1 MLTNHFYHEIIRKT
15 IVSFGTLFNN
25 IEVQHKDRS
34 GKTVS
39 VVKVPIS
46 YGPQQ
51 KFLARVTQ
59 GRDYQG
65 DSTVGTTLTLPRMS
79 FEVIGMNYDS
89 TRKVSTMQSF
99 KSVNKNTKKMV
110 KSFMPVPYN
119 INMNLSILAKL
130 NEDAIQILEQIL
142 PYFQP
147 AFNLTIDLVDII
159 GEKRDMPITLEG
171 IQMEDNYEDD
181 FLQRRAL
188 VYTLSFVCKT
198 YLFGPINN
206 SSDGL
211 IEKVQADYF
220 TGTENRK
227 TATRQQRYTAVPI
240 AVKDYT
246 QDDAARTNEVIQP
259 NVTSFEVN
267 NATPFSTKTYIQI
280 DDEKMLI
287 RGISGNRITVKRG
300 EFGSEIV
307 AHDINIPINSINA
320 QDDAKVVERVIEFG
334 DDFGFGEQVTDFA
347 SDGTIYSETQ
357 GRDSDL

>member
-25 IEVQHKDRS
+25 IEIQHTDKS

-39 VVKVPIS
+39 VVKVPVS

-51 KFLARVTQ
+51 KFLARVSQ

-65 DSTVGTTLTLPRMS
+65 DSTIGTTLTLPRMS
-79 FEVIGMNYDS
+79 FEVMGMNYDA

-99 KSVNKNTKKMV
+99 KSVNKETNKFV
-110 KSFMPVPYN
+110 KAFMPVPYN

-159 GEKRDMPITLEG
+159 GEKRDMPITLEN

-181 FLQRRAL
+181 FLTRRAL
-188 VYTLSFVCKT
+188 VYTLSFTCKT

-206 SSDGL
+206 STDGL
-211 IEKVQADYF
+211 IKKVQTDYY
-220 TGTENRK
+220 TETKNIK
-227 TATRQQRYTAVPI
+227 TASRQQRYTAVPI

-246 QDDAARTNEVIQP
+246 NDDTARTNEVIDTTRTQ
-259 NVTSFEVN
+259 FAVN
-267 NATPFSTKTYIQI
+267 SATPFNKGDYIEI

-287 RGISGNRITVKRG
+287 RAISGNRLTVRRG
-300 EFGSEIV
+300 EFNSV
-307 AHDINIPINSINA
+307 VMAHDINIPINSINV
-320 QDDAKVVERVIEFG
+320 QDDSQVVDRVIETG
-334 DDFGFGEQVTDFA
+334 DDFGFGETITDYVDGNVFSA
-347 SDGTIYSETQ
+347 SQQRDVET
-357 GRDSDL
+357 

>member
-25 IEVQHKDRS
+25 IEIQHTDKS

-39 VVKVPIS
+39 VIKVPVS

-59 GRDYQG
+59 GRDYQDG
-65 DSTVGTTLTLPRMS
+65 VGTTLTLPRMS
-79 FEVIGMNYDS
+79 FEVVGMNYDS

-99 KSVNKNTKKMV
+99 KSVNKKTKNLV
-110 KSFMPVPYN
+110 KTFMPVPYN
-119 INMNLSILAKL
+119 INMQLSILAKL

-147 AFNLTIDLVDII
+147 AFNLTIDLVDVI

-181 FLQRRAL
+181 FLTRRAL

-198 YLFGPINN
+198 YLFGPVNN

-211 IEKVQADYF
+211 IKKVQTDYYSD
-220 TGTENRK
+220 TQNIK
-227 TATRQQRYTAVPI
+227 IATRQQRYTAVPI
-240 AVKDYT
+240 AVQDYNT
-246 QDDAARTNEVIQP
+246 DDTARTNEVIDTI
-259 NVTSFEVN
+259 VTEFNLNS
-267 NATPFSTKTYIQI
+267 ATPFKKGDYIQI

-287 RGISGNRITVKRG
+287 RGVSGNRLTVRRG
-300 EFGSEIV
+300 EFNSEIV
-307 AHDINIPINSINA
+307 AHDINIPVNAINA
-320 QDDAKVVERVIEFG
+320 QDDTQIVERVVEFG
-334 DDFGFGEQVTDFA
+334 DDFGFGETVTDYK
-347 SDGTIYSETQ
+347 SDGTIYSESQ
-357 GRDSDL
+357 SRDVEK

>member
-25 IEVQHKDRS
+25 IEIQHTDKS

-39 VVKVPIS
+39 VIKVPVS

-59 GRDYQG
+59 GRDYQDG
-65 DSTVGTTLTLPRMS
+65 VGTTLTLPRIS
-79 FEVIGMNYDS
+79 FEVVGMTYDS

-99 KSVNKNTKKMV
+99 KSVNKKTNKMV
-110 KSFMPVPYN
+110 KTLMPVPYN
-119 INMNLSILAKL
+119 INMQLSILAKL

-147 AFNLTIDLVDII
+147 AFNLTVDLVDVI

-181 FLQRRAL
+181 FLTRRAL
-188 VYTLSFVCKT
+188 VYTMNFVCKT
-198 YLFGPINN
+198 YLFGPVNN
-206 SSDGL
+206 SSEGL
-211 IEKVQADYF
+211 IKKVQTDYYSD
-220 TGTENRK
+220 TENIK
-227 TATRQQRYTAVPI
+227 IATRQQRYTAVPVAI
-240 AVKDYT
+240 KDYT
-246 QDDAARTNEVIQP
+246 KDDTARTNEVIDTVVTAF
-259 NVTSFEVN
+259 NVNS
-267 NATPFSTKTYIQI
+267 ATPFQKGDYIQI

-300 EFGSEIV
+300 EYNSEIV
-307 AHDINIPINSINA
+307 SHDINIPISAINA
-320 QDDAKVVERVIEFG
+320 QDDTKVIESVLEFG
-334 DDFGFGEQVTDFA
+334 DDFGFGETQIDFG
-347 SDGTIYSETQ
+347 SDGTVYSESQ
-357 GRDSDL
+357 QRDVDR

>member
-25 IEVQHKDRS
+25 IEIQHTDKS

-39 VVKVPIS
+39 VLKVPVS

-51 KFLARVTQ
+51 KFLARVNQ
-59 GRDYQG
+59 GRDYQDG
-65 DSTVGTTLTLPRMS
+65 VGTTLTLPRMS
-79 FEVIGMNYDS
+79 FEVVGMNYDA

-99 KSVNKNTKKMV
+99 KSVNKDTKKLV

-119 INMNLSILAKL
+119 INMQLSILAKL

-181 FLQRRAL
+181 FLTRRAL

-198 YLFGPINN
+198 YLFGPVNN

-211 IEKVQADYF
+211 IRKVQTDYYSD
-220 TGTENRK
+220 TQNIK
-227 TATRQQRYTAVPI
+227 IATRQQRYTAVPI
-240 AVKDYT
+240 AVKDYDK
-246 QDDAARTNEVIQP
+246 DDTARTNEVIDTV
-259 NVTSFEVN
+259 VTAFDVN
-267 NATPFSTKTYIQI
+267 DATLFSKGNYIQI

-287 RGISGNRITVKRG
+287 RGVSGNRLTVRRG
-300 EFGSEIV
+300 EYNSEIV
-307 AHDINIPINSINA
+307 SHDINISINAINA
-320 QDDAKVVERVIEFG
+320 QDDTKVIDNVIEFG
-334 DDFGFGEQVTDFA
+334 DDFGFGESVTDFK
-347 SDGTIYSETQ
+347 SDGTVYSETQ
-357 GRDSDL
+357 NRDVEL

>member
-25 IEVQHKDRS
+25 IEIQHTDKT

-39 VVKVPIS
+39 VVKVPVS

-51 KFLARVTQ
+51 KFLARVSQ

-65 DSTVGTTLTLPRMS
+65 DSTIGTTLTLPRMS

-89 TRKVSTMQSF
+89 TRKVSTMQTF
-99 KSVNKNTKKMV
+99 KSTNKKTNKMI
-110 KSFMPVPYN
+110 KAFMPVPYN
-119 INMNLSILAKL
+119 INMQLSILSKL

-147 AFNLTIDLVDII
+147 AFNLTVDLVDVI

-181 FLQRRAL
+181 FLTRRAL
-188 VYTLSFVCKT
+188 VYTLNFVCKT

-206 SSDGL
+206 STDGL
-211 IEKVQADYF
+211 IKKVQTDYY
-220 TGTENRK
+220 TETENLK
-227 TATRQQRYTAVPI
+227 IASRQQRYTAVPI

-246 QDDAARTNEVIQP
+246 KDDTARTNEIVKSDI
-259 NVTSFEVN
+259 TEFSVN
-267 NATPFSTKTYIQI
+267 SATPFAKGDYIQI

-287 RGISGNRITVKRG
+287 RAISGNRLTVRRG
-300 EFGSEIV
+300 EFKSSVV
-307 AHDINIPINSINA
+307 AHDINIPISVINA
-320 QDDAKVVERVIEFG
+320 QDDAQVIDQVLQSG
-334 DDFGFGEQVTDFA
+334 DDFGFGETITNFV
-347 SDGTIYSETQ
+347 DGNVFSSSQ
-357 GRDSDL
+357 GRDVET